1 MNNFPHTTT
10 ELKLDPFEVSVGNG
24 SSLKLRERTH
34 IMGIVNVTPDSF
46 SDGGKFLSK
55 DHAVEHALELI
66 EEGADILDVGGESSR
81 PGSDP
86 VSLDT
91 EMDRVIPVVDGI
103 RKYSSCPIS
112 IDTTKAVIAIEAL
125 NHGANIINDISA
137 LRFDWGMV
145 DVAVKYDAPVIL
157 MHMLGMPK
165 TMQIAPV
172 YRDVVVE
179 IISFLLERCAFA
191 RSYGVR
197 KFLIDPGFGFGKTVE
212 HNLEMLRRL
221 SEFQSI
227 ELPIVIGTSRKSFIG
242 ALTGDDVQNRL
253 TGTIATNVYA
263 IMHGAHILR
272 VHDVKEMKR
281 AALLTD
287 AMRHRENRA
296 E

>member
-1 MNNFPHTTT
+1 MNTSPHTVT
-10 ELKLDPFEVSVGNG
+10 EPKLDSFELPFGNG
-24 SSLKLRERTH
+24 LSLKLRERTH

-55 DHAVEHALELI
+55 DRAVEHALELV

-103 RKYSSCPIS
+103 RKFSSCPIS

-125 NHGANIINDISA
+125 EHGANIINDISA

-165 TMQIAPV
+165 TMQIAPA
-172 YRDVVVE
+172 YRNVVGE
-179 IISFLLERCAFA
+179 IISFFQERCAFA

-197 KFLIDPGFGFGKTVE
+197 KLLIDPGFGFGKTVE
-212 HNLEMLRRL
+212 HNLEMLQRL
-221 SEFQSI
+221 SEFQSV
-227 ELPIVIGTSRKSFIG
+227 ELPLVIGTSRKSFIG
-242 ALTGDDVQNRL
+242 ALTGDDAQHRL
-253 TGTIATNVYA
+253 AGTIATNVYA
-263 IMHGAHILR
+263 IMHGAQILR
-272 VHDVKEMKR
+272 VHDVKEIKR
-281 AALLTD
+281 AALLAD
-287 AMRHRENRA
+287 ALRSQENQA